1 MHVHNLLTIIKIC
14 TFKSMHH
21 VHTLLLKT
29 ASASRFSSC
38 LSSPNSRSSV
48 RTSSS
53 RTCSSSVLIR
63 SLLWRIKSL
72 QFYLCEI
79 LSTWLPLCLW
89 HQDIPFP
96 LLTFD
101 FQNWFVV
108 GRVFWFREPQY
119 LQYPAFL
126 FC

>member
-1 MHVHNLLTIIKIC
+1 MFIFLTTIKIC
-14 TFKSMHH
+14 SLKSMHH

-38 LSSPNSRSSV
+38 LSSPNSRSSL

-63 SLLWRIKSL
+63 SLLWRIKLL

-79 LSTWLPLCLW
+79 LSTLLPLCLW
-89 HQDIPFP
+89 HRDTLF
-96 LLTFD
+96 LLWTFV
-101 FQNWFVV
+101 FQNCFVE
-108 GRVFWFREPQY
+108 GIVFWFQEPQD
-119 LQYPAFL
+119 LQYPVFP
-126 FC
+126 FY